1 MTETLYDVLII
12 GGGPAGLTAGL
23 YTSRAKLKTLLV
35 ERMILGGQVMTTTKV
50 ENYPGFPGGID
61 GPDLMVRFQEHCQ
74 EFGLETLSGEVTG
87 LTDLRRRSRKSPS
100 TGSVIRTRSV
110 IITTGAEPR
119 KLGIP
124 DEGPFIGRGVS
135 YCATCDGAFFR
146 NVPVAIAG
154 GGDTAAEEALFLSR
168 FASKVYL
175 IHRRDQLRATRVLQE
190 RILAH
195 EKIEPVWN
203 SVVAEVLGDNS
214 GVTGLA
220 LTDPDGGN
228 HRTLEV
234 AGLFVAIGVV
244 PKAHFLAGLLDAR
257 RGRVHPDRC
266 RVPHLDAGG
275 LCRRRRAQEDPQADR
290 HRRRR
295 RRRGGHRRREVSG
308 RAGLRKTCHL
318 TQRRGDAEEPLMIA
332 FRLIFS
338 ASPRLCVKICR
349 VACYLLFKCRRP
361 AGLL

>member
-1 MTETLYDVLII
+1 MSDTLYDVLII

-23 YTSRAKLKTLLV
+23 YASRAKLKTVLV

-61 GPDLMVRFQEHCQ
+61 GPDLMMRFQEHCQ
-74 EFGLETLSGEVTG
+74 EFGLETISGEVTG
-87 LTDLRRRSRKSPS
+87 LVDAGAVKEVTVDGRIL
-100 TGSVIRTRSV
+100 RTRSV
-110 IITTGAEPR
+110 IIATGAEPK
-119 KLGIP
+119 KLDIP
-124 DEGPFIGRGVS
+124 GEGPFVGRGVS

-175 IHRRDQLRATRVLQE
+175 VHRRDQLRATKVLQE

-203 SVVAEVLGDNS
+203 SVIREVVGDNS

-220 LTDPDGGN
+220 LTDPDGEN
-228 HRTLEV
+228 RRTLEV

-244 PKAHFLAGLLDAR
+244 PKAHFLAGILELDAD
-257 RGRVHPDRC
+257 GYILTDGEC
-266 RVPHLDAGG
+266 RTSMPGVFAAGDVRKKILKQIATAVGDGAIAAIVAEKYLDG
-275 LCRRRRAQEDPQADR
+275 LD
-290 HRRRR
+290 
-295 RRRGGHRRREVSG
+295 
-308 RAGLRKTCHL
+308 
-318 TQRRGDAEEPLMIA
+318 
-332 FRLIFS
+332 
-338 ASPRLCVKICR
+338 
-349 VACYLLFKCRRP
+349 
-361 AGLL
+361 